1 MAEVFEYELR
11 GKDTSFGNTVKN
23 AVKAVGELKSAGAQ
37 VLSSFTGG
45 LIGGGIAQ
53 SVVAAVGLIRETIR
67 EAKELANQADKLDIS
82 RRNLKGA
89 KRIGE
94 ALDVGEAI
102 PAGVEAAR
110 QARSEFKK
118 SETEAVKA
126 FERLGITLKEIEKLS
141 PDKLFARVADSFKGV
156 EPTDERRFAAQTIL
170 GKEVADALVP
180 YFVGG
185 ERSRVRAN
193 FGMDPQMRLNFNN
206 LPGLGRE
213 AMAFRDPEVRK
224 RYRADLEPLSTFGLD
239 NDEKVR
245 RLNDAAAEMEARN
258 ARALLSTEKQ
268 RLAITEQRLK
278 VQREMEME
286 PNLARKAKL
295 RGDIAQLVAE
305 SNALSAADITT
316 GMKPISRDMDQMA
329 RAGFFRGG
337 APDIATDTM
346 RKQLIEMQRVV
357 ELLRQ
362 QPAAIARAI

>member
-53 SVVAAVGLIRETIR
+53 SVVAAVGLIRDTIR

-94 ALDVGEAI
+94 ALDIGDAI
-102 PAGVEAAR
+102 PAGIEAAR
-110 QARSEFKK
+110 KARADFMQN
-118 SETEAVKA
+118 ETEAVKA
-126 FERLGITLKEIEKLS
+126 FNRLGISLKEIQSLS
-141 PDKLFARVADSFKGV
+141 PDKLFSRVADSFKGV
-156 EPTDERRFAAQTIL
+156 EATRDRRFAAQTIL

-185 ERSRVRAN
+185 ERSEARAS
-193 FGMDPQMRLNFNN
+193 FGMDPQMRLNFGN
-206 LPGLGRE
+206 LPGIGRE

-239 NDEKVR
+239 NEEKIR
-245 RLNDAAAEMEARN
+245 RFNDTAAEMRARN
-258 ARALLSTEKQ
+258 SRALLSDEKQ
-268 RLAITEQRLK
+268 LLAITEQRMKLQRAAESERDPLK
-278 VQREMEME
+278 
-286 PNLARKAKL
+286 KAKM
-295 RGDIAQLVAE
+295 DIDIEQLYGEGNAIKAQYIKA
-305 SNALSAADITT
+305 

-329 RAGFFRGG
+329 RAGFFRGF
-337 APDIATDTM
+337 APDPAGKTAQEQLAEL
-346 RKQLIEMQRVV
+346 RKHTAALNA
-357 ELLRQ
+357 L
-362 QPAAIARAI
+362 PAQMADVF

>member
-53 SVVAAVGLIRETIR
+53 SVLSAVSLVRDVIREYYALLDR
-67 EAKELANQADKLDIS
+67 ADKLDIKARVLKQLERTEQTLGIDKGTIGTAIESGRQS
-82 RRNLKGA
+82 RSDALAGSPESNRAFARLGLSPKELEGLTPDQLFAAIGKAFNAAGA
-89 KRIGE
+89 TRENRFALSQLIGAPGE
-94 ALDVGEAI
+94 NALAPYLAGGMDFNRAKNA
-102 PAGVEAAR
+102 PAGTGFMVDRLYAAMNKG
-110 QARSEFKK
+110 QFK
-118 SETEAVKA
+118 
-126 FERLGITLKEIEKLS
+126 
-141 PDKLFARVADSFKGV
+141 
-156 EPTDERRFAAQTIL
+156 
-170 GKEVADALVP
+170 
-180 YFVGG
+180 
-185 ERSRVRAN
+185 
-193 FGMDPQMRLNFNN
+193 
-206 LPGLGRE
+206 
-213 AMAFRDPEVRK
+213 
-224 RYRADLEPLSTFGLD
+224 ADLEPLSTFGLD
-239 NDEKVR
+239 NEEKAR
-245 RLNDAAAEMEARN
+245 RLNEAAAEQEARN
-258 ARALLSTEKQ
+258 ARALLSTEQK

-278 VQREMEME
+278 LQRAMESE
-286 PNLARKAKL
+286 PDPARKARM
-295 RGDIAQLVAE
+295 RGDVAQLVAE
-305 SNALSAADITT
+305 SNALSAADIKT